1 MKNDSV
7 CYKFNSTSRTK
18 TNSTNEI
25 PEVVRKSSNI
35 LPSISLYDNKLKK
48 SFEQTTSSTF
58 QQFNKDNNNIKQL
71 NKNYRKFN
79 SIDFGSTNTNTNN
92 IGNTDNMSRIQAN
105 YNKFGTTLKEIPS
118 KYCFNYY

>member
-48 SFEQTTSSTF
+48 SFEQTT
-58 QQFNKDNNNIKQL
+58 
-71 NKNYRKFN
+71 
-79 SIDFGSTNTNTNN
+79 
-92 IGNTDNMSRIQAN
+92 
-105 YNKFGTTLKEIPS
+105 
-118 KYCFNYY
+118 